1 MASAIAF
8 FPWIGLREPITVGSL
23 RILPYRRGQEP
34 AGCPHA
40 TLHDI
45 DNVLG
50 AYAVRSN
57 QQVTRATLVE
67 YGDWHLGQDADAT
80 IPTTLFRIRE
90 LVAFAALTRRRLFR
104 GHGSGYC
111 NFDSYAF
118 VIQNYQAGSA
128 GTFSFSTRHR
138 DGSANHLWN
147 SDEFAFMKPLHV
159 NTNNWL
165 DVDQPLL
172 AALLQA
178 DAVDGLAFNAIV
190 EFNRANTDSLDIPR
204 HVEVVLAKSAFE
216 FLFGISEK
224 VPEFVSALNASI
236 PHRSVDAAPAG
247 PLAQRWRDARPT
259 ASRPLEAWAREFCD
273 LRGGAAH
280 GKKRGGDRF
289 VWSDDAHL
297 AFAAILFP
305 LLFKQQLAKQGHLVL
320 DERDVIELNL
330 VENYLMFDP
339 FAAMDRHQ
347 VHEHPWSA
355 FYTQDVLGEVLRR
368 GLLERLRTSDWQSL
382 SGNDSKPESQT
393 D

>member
-1 MASAIAF
+1 M
-8 FPWIGLREPITVGSL
+8 GSL
-23 RILPYRRGQEP
+23 RLLPYRRGQEP

-40 TLHDI
+40 LLSDI
-45 DNVLG
+45 DNVLR
-50 AYAVRSN
+50 AYALRSN
-57 QQVTRATLVE
+57 QPVSRATLIE
-67 YGDWHLGQDADAT
+67 FGDWHLGQDADDAIRT
-80 IPTTLFRIRE
+80 ILFRIRE
-90 LVAFAALTRRRLFR
+90 LVAFAALAKRRLFR
-104 GHGSGYC
+104 GHVSGYC

-128 GTFSFSTRHR
+128 GTFSFSIRHR
-138 DGSANHLWN
+138 DGSANHLW
-147 SDEFAFMKPLHV
+147 SADEFAFMMPLHV
-159 NTNNWL
+159 DTNTWM

-172 AALLQA
+172 SSLLQA

-216 FLFGISEK
+216 YLYGLSEK
-224 VPEFVSALNASI
+224 FAEFVSALNASI
-236 PHRSVDAAPAG
+236 PHRSVAAAPAG
-247 PLAQRWRDARPT
+247 PLAQRWRDVRPAAT
-259 ASRPLEAWAREFCD
+259 RPLEAWAREFCD

-280 GKKRGGDRF
+280 GKERGGDRF
-289 VWSDDAHL
+289 VWSEDAHL

-339 FAAMDRHQ
+339 FAEMDSKQ
-347 VHEHPWSA
+347 VQEHPWSA
-355 FYTQDVLGEVLRR
+355 VYSQDVLGEVLRR
-368 GLLERLRTSDWQSL
+368 GLLERLRTLDWQSL
-382 SGNDSKPESQT
+382 SGNDSKPESPT